1 MKTIPIC
8 IGPACSNVEM
18 YFCSRTVCQHVTIY
32 IVRPIRELDFWQYF
46 KSPRLG
52 ANSSS
57 NEQHMLALM
66 ELFCV
71 QQAPLLDSTSLPNEV
86 SALSWLLSISS
97 EQWDA
102 AVFPSLNYASL
113 SLCKLAHWVTSWCRA
128 MCCTHHLQHPKSE
141 NELAVTPW
149 LSLPFPVPI
158 SAFFFILPLP
168 LPDPAHPEH
177 ALIFSL
183 EFKTPRV
190 AGCTGSL
197 EPSHE
202 SPDWVPS
209 APSLPHL
216 LSHPGFPVLPLL
228 RQLGLLVEYGK
239 NSPVLVILCCVLTVA
254 WGFRHCL
261 FLHSKAGILLIVP
274 SQRLESCSQ

>member
-1 MKTIPIC
+1 
-8 IGPACSNVEM
+8 M
-18 YFCSRTVCQHVTIY
+18 YFCSRTVCQHVTMY

-102 AVFPSLNYASL
+102 AVFPSLNYASW

-149 LSLPFPVPI
+149 LSLPSPVPI

-177 ALIFSL
+177 ALIFFL
-183 EFKTPRV
+183 EFRRP
-190 AGCTGSL
+190 
-197 EPSHE
+197 
-202 SPDWVPS
+202 
-209 APSLPHL
+209 
-216 LSHPGFPVLPLL
+216 
-228 RQLGLLVEYGK
+228 GLLVAQAPWSLLMSLQIG
-239 NSPVLVILCCVLTVA
+239 SPLLPPSPTCFLIQA
-254 WGFRHCL
+254 FQSCL
-261 FLHSKAGILLIVP
+261 SSGNWAF
-274 SQRLESCSQ
+274 